1 MHDEVDLAVG
11 WLAKAGSDMRAAR
24 LVTDGDGPYDT
35 ACFHAQRAIEKSL
48 KQYIDQQPGF
58 EQQTADRAVRMYNV
72 DRDRA
77 EVVVEFK
84 SRADG
89 SIRLMHYHLRREGA
103 TWAVKEAR
111 PYTPNSSR

>member
-1 MHDEVDLAVG
+1 MNRKIICAALVCAVLLAG
-11 WLAKAGSDMRAAR
+11 CSQFSEKRR
-24 LVTDGDGPYDT
+24 E
-35 ACFHAQRAIEKSL
+35 REAIEKAL

-58 EQQTADRAVRMYNV
+58 EQAAADRAVRVFNV

-89 SIRLMHYHLRREGA
+89 SIRLMIYHVRREG
-103 TWAVKEAR
+103 EAWKVVDAKTYAPR
-111 PYTPNSSR
+111 PT